1 MISGVRNA
9 AIQVYDA
16 YSQYFQFAK
25 TRTNYCAN
33 SPDGVIMIAENNFYY
48 IDIFVSR
55 TKTKRNNPEKQTEQR
70 LKQQYEFPLAS

>member
-1 MISGVRNA
+1 MKLKNTLWYPVLGIP
-9 AIQVYDA
+9 QYMVYDA
-16 YSQYFQFAK
+16 YSQYFQFVK

-33 SPDGVIMIAENNFYY
+33 SPDGVIMIAQNNFYC

-70 LKQQYEFPLAS
+70 LK